1 MWFGATL
8 ARPDAE
14 RRRLNTPA
22 LSAASKRPP
31 DPSIAASMM
40 HPCRGTHKGNYV
52 MQRTTTLT
60 NLYAYPDQSWSAMN
74 LAGFKVEATNG
85 EIGAIDEKTY
95 EIGADAL
102 VVDTG
107 PWIFGRKFLLPAGL
121 INRIDEMDHRI
132 FLTCSKDQV
141 ENAPEFDES
150 RLRDQTYRD
159 ELGTYYTNRPAGPD
173 FGATD
178 STIR

>member
-1 MWFGATL
+1 MRSRLRSRGARTTRTSRTWFGATL

-40 HPCRGTHKGNYV
+40 HPCRGTYKGNHV

-95 EIGADAL
+95 EIG
-102 VVDTG
+102 
-107 PWIFGRKFLLPAGL
+107 
-121 INRIDEMDHRI
+121 
-132 FLTCSKDQV
+132 
-141 ENAPEFDES
+141 
-150 RLRDQTYRD
+150 
-159 ELGTYYTNRPAGPD
+159 
-173 FGATD
+173 TD
-178 STIR
+178 